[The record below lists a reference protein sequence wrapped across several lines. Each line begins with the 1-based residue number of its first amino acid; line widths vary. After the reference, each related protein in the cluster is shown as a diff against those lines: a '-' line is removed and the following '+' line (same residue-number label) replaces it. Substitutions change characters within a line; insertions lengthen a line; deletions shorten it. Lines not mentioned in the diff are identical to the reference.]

1 MGKKYATLISIADE
15 QGQLNRSQL
24 YEIINGDTRTGPLAK
39 INAMAGW
46 AFHHG
51 ERMNREVTLIAAYDL
66 ELAKLKKQGITG
78 EAAEVQAAN
87 NAIYTAELTNG
98 GTSAAAAPRIA
109 QGSIGKIL
117 FMYKRY
123 GVSMYYMLF
132 KTAKE
137 ALFNSNL
144 SPAERKAAWK
154 QLGGIFGMSA
164 LMAGAQG
171 VPLFGLASMVY
182 ALFCDDDDDDLDTVT
197 RKYMGEFMY
206 KGPIEYFTN
215 LSIASRISLS
225 DLIVRDTK
233 GGASAGTF
241 SQQLFTAIGG
251 PVVGVGDRVQ
261 RGYSKMAEGHFM
273 RGLEDVLPSFVANPL
288 KAFRYATEG
297 TKTLRGDPITGD
309 VSAGNIFAQFFGLA
323 PADYTRQIEENS
335 RLKGIDKYTAQT
347 STKLKQ
353 LWNLARTE
361 GIVDDMQDARDE
373 LLKLGAKHPGLE
385 LNAGTIDDILEN
397 SKREYERAT
406 TEMVHGVRYSK
417 KMLNEIKSR
426 SADYEQ

>member
-1 MGKKYATLISIADE
+1 
-15 QGQLNRSQL
+15 
-24 YEIINGDTRTGPLAK
+24 
-39 INAMAGW
+39 
-46 AFHHG
+46 
-51 ERMNREVTLIAAYDL
+51 MNREVTMIAAYDL

-98 GTSAAAAPRIA
+98 GISAAAAPRIA

-137 ALFNSNL
+137 ALKNQD
-144 SPAERKAAWK
+144 PAVRKAAWQ

-171 VPLFGLASMVY
+171 LPLYGLASMVY

-197 RKYMGEFMY
+197 RNYMGEFMY

-225 DLIVRDTK
+225 DLIIRDTK
-233 GGASAGTF
+233 GGSTAGSF

-273 RGLEDVLPSFVANPL
+273 RGLEDVLPSFAANPL

-309 VSAGNIFAQFFGLA
+309 VSAWNVGAQAFGFA

-353 LWNLARTE
+353 RWNLARSE

-373 LLKLGAKHPGLE
+373 LLKLGTKHPGLG
-385 LNAGTIDDILEN
+385 LNAGTIDEILEN

-417 KMLNEIKSR
+417 KMLNELKSR
-426 SADYEQ
+426 SAEYDQ